1 MANRRHGRWR
11 RRSRP
16 LTIGALALAG
26 TATAIA
32 LWATGASGS
41 GGFRT
46 ATATMG
52 TASQLLGVSGTVD
65 PVNEATAEFQ
75 VAGTVSAVDV
85 SLGQIVTAGQT
96 LASLDPSTLQQAV
109 SSAELNL
116 SSDEAKLAEDEAA
129 QSTTTTTTTTTTSA
143 PASGGGGGT
152 LSQDQAAVT
161 MAQHTADAD
170 SQSTAAALA
179 QAQSACA
186 NPGTG
191 STTTTTTPT
200 DDSTSCASALADV
213 LTAEE
218 QVSADQKAVAGAEN
232 TLAQLLNSSSTSG
245 SESPGAA
252 NGSGGSS
259 NDTPQNDSDASD
271 SAQQLA
277 TDQAAID
284 SDEAT
289 LIEAKQALADA
300 QLTSPLSGTI
310 ASVDLSPG
318 QSVAAGDTS
327 DAITVINTGTYQ
339 VTASLTS
346 ARSTQVHV
354 GDKAIVSVDGITGS
368 IDGTVSRVGPVDT
381 SDSGDTYPLIVAL
394 SAGAHDI
401 AAGAAAQ
408 AQVVLRQ
415 AQDTLVV
422 PTSAVSTSGTH
433 DSYVLVLQAGEA
445 GRGGG
450 RGGDPHPDH
459 GGHRRGHESG
469 PGRTLRAGSLLEHE
483 FVGRWLWR
491 GEHPGHRWSRWE
503 VWGIEPKPRH

>member
-445 GRGGG
+445 VRRRVAVGVVGAIHTQITAGIAEGTRVVLAELSEPVPSSSTNSLGGG
-450 RGGDPHPDH
+450 FGGVNIQVI
-459 GGHRRGHESG
+459 GG
-469 PGRTLRAGSLLEHE
+469 PGGK
-483 FVGRWLWR
+483 FG
-491 GEHPGHRWSRWE
+491 G
-503 VWGIEPKPRH
+503 